1 MNIQYEYSV
10 KKIIRYVK
18 EIYLNIL
25 LLKEKNILYLIQ

>member
-18 EIYLNIL
+18 EIHLNIL